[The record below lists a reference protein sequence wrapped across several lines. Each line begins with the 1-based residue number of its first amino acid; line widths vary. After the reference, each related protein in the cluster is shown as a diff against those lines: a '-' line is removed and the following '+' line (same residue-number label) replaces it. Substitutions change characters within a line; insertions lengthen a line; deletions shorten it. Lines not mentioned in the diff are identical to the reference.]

1 MLQFWHSIYVASP
14 SGGSTRRMTDLGK
27 MEPEFTIQGY
37 KNNRVFFAEKN
48 QGRSDIYMLKLRS
61 TILSARKIK
70 VFELQSKM
78 IAMENDNCNK
88 IIQ

>member
-48 QGRSDIYMLKLRS
+48 
-61 TILSARKIK
+61 
-70 VFELQSKM
+70 
-78 IAMENDNCNK
+78 
-88 IIQ
+88 